1 MPFSQTSTEVVISIV
16 FGVIMFLLA
25 MLTLWQ
31 SHKHQCQ
38 SGAGTS
44 AIDVSCTELGEIGRL
59 RGGHTLG
66 SRFSKHPRIVSD
78 ARKPDS

>member
-1 MPFSQTSTEVVISIV
+1 
-16 FGVIMFLLA
+16 MFVLA
-25 MLTLWQ
+25 MLTLRQ

-38 SGAGTS
+38 SGAGAS

-66 SRFSKHPRIVSD
+66 SRFSKHPRIVPD